1 MRRGHRRRGGEAFS
15 AIAAPVG
22 VALVSGRATPEGTAR
37 FRERSTTKH
46 RLPAGHFRTTPGG
59 LELSTIGLGTY
70 IGAPDGPTDQ
80 SVEQAVTLCLH
91 SGRVNVIDTA
101 INYRYMRAE
110 RSIGR
115 ALARSITNGTVA
127 RDEVF
132 LASKIGYLAPDA
144 EAKVPLDRWVQE
156 ELLKPGILGP
166 SDIVDGSHAMTPA
179 YLADQLERSRKNL
192 GVETIDLLYLHNAA
206 DAQLPLVGAEEFRR
220 RITEAFR
227 VLEGARG
234 EGKIGAY
241 GLATWDCLRLRRG
254 EPGYLSLEETVALAK
269 EVGGSDHGFR
279 FVQFPFNLVM
289 PEAAELKNQQVGR
302 EKVPLFEAAQR
313 LGVACFTSVPLFQG
327 QLAREGP
334 SADEL
339 SPAQTAIQFARSAP
353 GALATLVGQK
363 RPEHL
368 AENLRVA
375 DHEPWDLE
383 TFGQFLS

>member
-1 MRRGHRRRGGEAFS
+1 M
-15 AIAAPVG
+15 
-22 VALVSGRATPEGTAR
+22 R
-37 FRERSTTKH
+37 FRDRATTKH
-46 RLPAGHFRTTPGG
+46 RLPPGHFRPTPAG
-59 LELSTIGLGTY
+59 LFVSTIGLGTY

-91 SGRVNVIDTA
+91 SGRVNLIDTA

-115 ALARSITNGTVA
+115 ALARSIDAGTVR

-132 LASKIGYLAPDA
+132 LATKNGYLAPDSQGA
-144 EAKVPLDRWVQE
+144 VPIDRWVQE
-156 ELLKPGILGP
+156 ELVKPGILRP
-166 SDIVDGSHAMTPA
+166 VDVVDGSHSMSRS
-179 YLADQLERSRKNL
+179 YLEDQLERSRQNL

-206 DAQLPLVGAEEFRR
+206 DAQLPLIGAEEFRR
-220 RITEAFR
+220 RLIEAFR
-227 VLEGARG
+227 VYEEARKA
-234 EGKIGAY
+234 GKIRSY
-241 GLATWDCLRLRRG
+241 GLATWECLRVRRG
-254 EPGYLSLEETVALAK
+254 APGYLSLEETVGIAR
-269 EVGGSDHGFR
+269 EVGGEDHGFR

-289 PEAAELKNQQVGR
+289 PEAAELKNQGVG
-302 EKVPLFEAAQR
+302 KQKFTLFDAAHR
-313 LGVACFTSVPLFQG
+313 LGIGCFTSVPLFQG

-334 SADEL
+334 SLDEL

-353 GALATLVGQK
+353 GALATLIGQK

-383 TFGQFLS
+383 TFGEFLT